1 MRPVRST
8 CPDQFCKHATIAA
21 TAAIAAAVRT
31 QHALRVAYLVV
42 NQALEEPG
50 IGTVRAEQWLAV
62 ACDRSVINR
71 LDFRQMRC
79 TEYEAG
85 IRVVGTDGSLDP
97 KSAEMKTKAHP
108 IARNV
113 TPVLKGQ
120 TEPGRETILRQLL
133 ERSADDLLWIAE
145 VMCGNRESAKQSIAE
160 AIELSDAA
168 HFVGIEWIVPWVKRM
183 LVRTTLKRM
192 SSEITGFVARS
203 TSPVLDRLGPTG
215 LSASDRERLRSISP
229 QRIVQSCNALER
241 SCLILFGYLQYSALD
256 CALILGCPRGWIE
269 PICQSVLVKIVELD
283 TPNVHAF
290 RDVDS
295 VPSLGV
301 TECAG

>member
-1 MRPVRST
+1 
-8 CPDQFCKHATIAA
+8 
-21 TAAIAAAVRT
+21 
-31 QHALRVAYLVV
+31 
-42 NQALEEPG
+42 
-50 IGTVRAEQWLAV
+50 
-62 ACDRSVINR
+62 
-71 LDFRQMRC
+71 
-79 TEYEAG
+79 
-85 IRVVGTDGSLDP
+85 
-97 KSAEMKTKAHP
+97 MKTKAHT

-120 TEPGRETILRQLL
+120 TEQGRETILRQLL

-145 VMCGNRESAKQSIAE
+145 VMCGNRESAEQCIAE

-203 TSPVLDRLGPTG
+203 TSPVLDRLGTTG